1 MSNRILSGFT
11 AIAKKIEDIGGGN
24 AIVVS
29 HGMTIATFLW
39 LIDHSTPR
47 SLGIDNGSVSV
58 VDFEDGTFSIQSI
71 GDMSY
76 REKGREIL
84 EKTLQ

>member
-1 MSNRILSGFT
+1 MRL
-11 AIAKKIEDIGGGN
+11 
-24 AIVVS
+24 
-29 HGMTIATFLW
+29 LW

-47 SLGIDNGSVSV
+47 SLGLDNGSVSV